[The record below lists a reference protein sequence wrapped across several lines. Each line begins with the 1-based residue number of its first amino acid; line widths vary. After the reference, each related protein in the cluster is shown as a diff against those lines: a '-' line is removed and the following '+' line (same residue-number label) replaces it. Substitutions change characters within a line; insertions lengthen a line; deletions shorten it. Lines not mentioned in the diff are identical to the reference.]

1 MSPQALVRR
10 PGPAYIGP
18 MSRIPI
24 AIAAGLIGVFIYL
37 AVVVVMADPVQTL
50 HWAIQA
56 VYFVIAGSVWVI
68 PIRWLMFWSVHQR

>member
-1 MSPQALVRR
+1 
-10 PGPAYIGP
+10 

-24 AIAAGLIGVFIYL
+24 AIAAGLIGFFAYL
-37 AVVVVMADPVQTL
+37 ASAVILADAIQTM

-56 VYFVIAGSVWVI
+56 VYFAIAGSVWVI

>member
-10 PGPAYIGP
+10 PGPAYIGQ

-24 AIAAGLIGVFIYL
+24 AIAAGLIGFFIYL
-37 AVVVVMADPVQTL
+37 AVVVVMADTVQTL
-50 HWAIQA
+50 HWATQA
-56 VYFVIAGSVWVI
+56 VFFVIAGSVWVI